1 MIGNVRA
8 SFTSERDP
16 ELTLT
21 FYVLTAL
28 TALASAVPGTLK
40 IVGHQRMRAG
50 AEHFG
55 IPWNQYRLIGFAEAA
70 ATIGVLVGLGWR
82 PLGIAAGIGLVLL
95 MLGALGVH
103 LRARDKVSATAGSA
117 VALAIAASYVFAAI
131 VTN

>member
-1 MIGNVRA
+1 
-8 SFTSERDP
+8 
-16 ELTLT
+16 
-21 FYVLTAL
+21 
-28 TALASAVPGTLK
+28 
-40 IVGHQRMRAG
+40 MRAG